1 MDIFIR
7 PLKLRVGW
15 VDISAGLP
23 EQSLSPPQP
32 HRWQPVIAGVGHV
45 KATGVIMGPRFL
57 KALVP
62 DQGEASPLLP
72 ATPNWAAGSIVSGII
87 TEQAHFAKQQV
98 HHSYR
103 FHWDGQSLFAVAFL
117 SLSLSLL
124 ICTALNTEGFD
135 MRQTD
140 HHSAVMW
147 ASLWQDSHQV
157 MPLALDD
164 PAINPTAQ
172 PASTRWVEFGIKMQ
186 KLYHAPGH
194 NSPPALFFR
203 LIFDANV
210 RLWSEE
216 YPKDP
221 NSAPAARQATQ
232 YLAVFVPGYPYT
244 W

>member
-103 FHWDGQSLFAVAFL
+103 FHWD
-117 SLSLSLL
+117 
-124 ICTALNTEGFD
+124 ALNTEGFD

-203 LIFDANV
+203 LIFDANTYGNV
-210 RLWSEE
+210 GIGNVAMSL
-216 YPKDP
+216 DA
-221 NSAPAARQATQ
+221 SAFKGSTQ
-232 YLAVFVPGYPYT
+232 PDILKLNGTIKSAY
-244 W
+244 

>member
-1 MDIFIR
+1 MCPMNHQAAAIR
-7 PLKLRVGW
+7 
-15 VDISAGLP
+15 
-23 EQSLSPPQP
+23 
-32 HRWQPVIAGVGHV
+32 
-45 KATGVIMGPRFL
+45 
-57 KALVP
+57 
-62 DQGEASPLLP
+62 
-72 ATPNWAAGSIVSGII
+72 
-87 TEQAHFAKQQV
+87 
-98 HHSYR
+98 
-103 FHWDGQSLFAVAFL
+103 
-117 SLSLSLL
+117 
-124 ICTALNTEGFD
+124 
-135 MRQTD
+135 
-140 HHSAVMW
+140 
-147 ASLWQDSHQV
+147 ASLWQERGQS

-232 YLAVFVPGYPYT
+232 YPAVFVPGYPYT